1 MIFCSSI
8 VAQNS
13 PIKIQ
18 NGQVSAIAPLY
29 NVSGS
34 EVLSNLITNTNPN
47 TIATKTMSMDEVLIG
62 TTTYDLQSNASV
74 DNRLIRHNDGT
85 ISATWTM
92 SSQFSAS
99 YTDRGTGY
107 NYHDGSSWAPDPSA
121 RLESSRGGWP
131 SILTTGSGKEIAI
144 THNTDNQYINN
155 TTSSTIG
162 SGTWIENQVSNGYM
176 IWNRSAAGGLDGN
189 TIHMIAVTAAASG
202 KFSQSFKASKST

>member
-1 MIFCSSI
+1 MKKIFTYLATILFCGTLS
-8 VAQNS
+8 AQTSQIKLKNGQVMMNS
-13 PIKIQ
+13 PINQIGG
-18 NGQVSAIAPLY
+18 N
-29 NVSGS
+29 
-34 EVLSNLITNTNPN
+34 EVLSQLITNPNPN
-47 TIATKTMSMDEVLIG
+47 TVAQKSTNTINDIQIG

-144 THNTDNQYINN
+144 TPVSYTHLTLP
-155 TTSSTIG
+155 TSDL
-162 SGTWIENQVSNGYM
+162 V
-176 IWNRSAAGGLDGN
+176 
-189 TIHMIAVTAAASG
+189 
-202 KFSQSFKASKST
+202 